1 MQLSKNFNLT
11 ELISS
16 ETALRKK
23 IDNTPSEEVVKNL
36 VSLVLN
42 VLQPLRDKYG
52 KPINIT
58 SGYRSPKLNS
68 AIGGAKNSQHCLG
81 QAVDFTVPKEDYKE
95 VGGIIESLFFDQL
108 IFEMSDNGYPRW
120 IHVSFK
126 IGQNRNEILIAY
138 KNAIGQTKYIPYT
151 KKDFDRIY
159 YNLV

>member
-1 MQLSKNFNLT
+1 MQISKNFNLT
-11 ELISS
+11 ELTSS

-95 VGGIIESLFFDQL
+95 VGAILQTLFVDQM
-108 IFEMSDNGYPRW
+108 IFEFGNEEAPDW
-120 IHVSFK
+120 IHVSFR
-126 IGQNRNEILIAY
+126 IGNNRNEYLRAY
-138 KNAIGQTKYIPYT
+138 KNSFGQTKYKP
-151 KKDFDRIY
+151 
-159 YNLV
+159 L

>member
-11 ELISS
+11 ELTSS
-16 ETALRKK
+16 ETALRRK

-68 AIGGAKNSQHCLG
+68 AIGGAKNSQHCFG

-95 VGGIIESLFFDQL
+95 VVSILQTLFVDQL
-108 IFEMSDNGYPRW
+108 IWEFGNEDAPDW
-120 IHVSFK
+120 IHVSFN
-126 IGQNRNEILIAY
+126 IGKNRNEYLRAY
-138 KNAIGQTKYIPYT
+138 KNSFNQTKY
-151 KKDFDRIY
+151 KA
-159 YNLV
+159 L

>member
-1 MQLSKNFNLT
+1 MQISKNFNLT

-36 VSLVLN
+36 LSLVLN

-95 VGGIIESLFFDQL
+95 VGGILQTLFVDQM
-108 IFEMSDNGYPRW
+108 IFEFGNEDAPDW
-120 IHVSFK
+120 IHVSFR
-126 IGQNRNEILIAY
+126 IGNNRNEYLRAY
-138 KNAIGQTKYIPYT
+138 KNSFNQTKY
-151 KKDFDRIY
+151 KA
-159 YNLV
+159 L

>member
-23 IDNTPSEEVVKNL
+23 IDNTPSRDVIL
-36 VSLVLN
+36 TLLSLVLN

-58 SGYRSPKLNS
+58 SGYRSTKLNS

-95 VGGIIESLFFDQL
+95 VVSILQTLFVDQL
-108 IFEMSDNGYPRW
+108 IWEFGNEDAPDW
-120 IHVSFK
+120 IHVSFNISK
-126 IGQNRNEILIAY
+126 NRNEYLRAY
-138 KNAIGQTKYIPYT
+138 KNSFNQTKY
-151 KKDFDRIY
+151 KA
-159 YNLV
+159 L

>member
-1 MQLSKNFNLT
+1 MKISNNFNLT

-23 IDNTPSEEVVKNL
+23 IDNTPSDEVVKNL

-95 VGGIIESLFFDQL
+95 VGAILQTLFVDQL
-108 IFEMSDNGYPRW
+108 IWEFGNEDAPDW
-120 IHVSFK
+120 IHVSFR
-126 IGQNRNEILIAY
+126 IGNNRNEYLRAY
-138 KNAIGQTKYIPYT
+138 KNSFNQTKYKP
-151 KKDFDRIY
+151 
-159 YNLV
+159 L